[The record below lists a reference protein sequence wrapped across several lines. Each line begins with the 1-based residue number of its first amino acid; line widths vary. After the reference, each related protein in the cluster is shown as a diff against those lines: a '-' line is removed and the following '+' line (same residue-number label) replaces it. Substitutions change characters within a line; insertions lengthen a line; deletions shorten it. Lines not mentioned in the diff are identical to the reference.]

1 MENNK
6 SNKTG
11 KRYKWLALA
20 SALWLRGVSMV
31 FGAFPTTVDWNTIN
45 LVPLPAVLT
54 EEKDTLILSDSPEYV
69 DKSGVVAAGTVNGTG
84 RVFFY
89 HVNEMEEPQKI
100 AIVLENK
107 ENKPVEV
114 TVHRAIY
121 ATPSTDYFTVGRE
134 LSYDDL
140 KTPVVESSRDW
151 TLAAQHGRSLTAA
164 GVSNK
169 FTDNKAEQKKYAF
182 GTVPEYNGD
191 IMGTGNSMTSAGYLA
206 SDSEEGVDAAQSTSQ
221 SGVTGESNTM
231 KPMQLVVDK
240 ERYKQIKTQTAFN
253 KKMLEKRADMKET
266 VVATYQVPPLGRIDL
281 YPELDKVVVLKDQL
295 FSGIVDFTTSAP
307 VWTKVM
313 MIPHDMPA
321 LNAAITAQDLE
332 MDDVALRGTYFGAQ
346 RRLMLFQ
353 PYDTSL
359 GPVSIMVANDR
370 EDPFVAGVDEMSN
383 NQAVTNRGN
392 YGVSYQIAF
401 PTIGVEDFAVYFNPL
416 GGAYSGAIRL
426 TYGDQTDI
434 YKVPNSTKPYLG
446 NGTIYD
452 TQYLD
457 TFKGGQTL
465 HIEFMPAG
473 ASNLPVQFLLVPL
486 KHKD

>member
-1 MENNK
+1 M
-6 SNKTG
+6 
-11 KRYKWLALA
+11 
-20 SALWLRGVSMV
+20 
-31 FGAFPTTVDWNTIN
+31 
-45 LVPLPAVLT
+45 
-54 EEKDTLILSDSPEYV
+54 
-69 DKSGVVAAGTVNGTG
+69 
-84 RVFFY
+84 
-89 HVNEMEEPQKI
+89 
-100 AIVLENK
+100 
-107 ENKPVEV
+107 
-114 TVHRAIY
+114 
-121 ATPSTDYFTVGRE
+121 
-134 LSYDDL
+134 SYDDL
-140 KTPVVESSRDW
+140 KTSSVEANYDW
-151 TLAAQHGRSLTAA
+151 KLAAQHGRSLTAA

-169 FTDNKAEQKKYAF
+169 SANDKEEQKRYTF

-191 IMGTGNSMTSAGYLA
+191 IMGTGNSVTSTGYLA
-206 SDSEEGVDAAQSTSQ
+206 AEGAVTTDGAQSVNGDSAKVE
-221 SGVTGESNTM
+221 SGTM

-240 ERYKQIKTQTAFN
+240 ERYKQIKTQTALN
-253 KKMLEKRADMKET
+253 KKMIEKRADMKET
-266 VVATYQVPPLGRIDL
+266 VVATYQLPPLGRIDL
-281 YPELDKVVVLKDQL
+281 FPQLDKVVVLKDQL
-295 FSGIVDFTTSAP
+295 FSGIVDFTTSGP

-313 MIPHDMPA
+313 MVPHDMPA

-383 NQAVTNRGN
+383 NQPVTNRGN
-392 YGVSYQIAF
+392 YGVSYHIAF

-416 GGAYSGAIRL
+416 GGAYSGALRL

-434 YKVPNSTKPYLG
+434 YKVPNTTQPYLG

-486 KHKD
+486 KHKN